1 MAGDPYKELGV
12 SRGASADEIKKAF
25 RKLAKELHPDKN
37 PGNREADE
45 RFKRVTAAFDLLGDA
60 EKRARFDRGEIDA
73 DGREQFRGF
82 GGGGGARGG
91 PGGHPFG
98 QGGGQRG
105 GFENIDLDELF
116 GGMFGGARAGG
127 PRGGF
132 SSRGQDVK
140 ATLEISLEDSIA
152 GATRRIQ
159 FSDGRTLD
167 VTIPKGAADGQVIRL
182 RGQGAP
188 GASGRSEAGDALIT
202 LKIAPHPVFQRE
214 GADLTM
220 DLPVSLPDAVLGGKV
235 PVRTPEGTVSMTI
248 PPGSNSGKIL
258 RLKGRGAFVG
268 GKRGDLLA
276 KLLILLPEESHEGLT
291 KLAQEMRANKSRSG
305 G

>member
-45 RFKRVTAAFDLLGDA
+45 RYKRVTAAFDLLGDA
-60 EKRARFDRGEIDA
+60 EKRAKFDRGEIDA

-82 GGGGGARGG
+82 GGGAKGG
-91 PGGHPFG
+91 PGGNPFG
-98 QGGGQRG
+98 QGGAQRG

-167 VTIPKGAADGQVIRL
+167 VTIPKGAADSQVIRL

-202 LKIAPHPVFQRE
+202 LKIARHPVFQRD

-248 PPGSNSGKIL
+248 PPGSSSGKIL

-276 KLLILLPEESHEGLT
+276 KLLILLPDEAHDGLT
-291 KLAQEMRANKSRSG
+291 KLAQEMRVNSG
-305 G
+305 RRGG